1 MAKIDINQKPDN
13 SINIILNYPNIEIIN
28 PKLALGKIE
37 STFNGKP
44 NEPNVIYS
52 NTGTPQKYKA
62 TNLYIYGKL
71 HNIKDLSYNGELI
84 IKNTSLTNNN
94 IIYTIFL
101 LKTDA
106 SAPRNTLDTLISSVN
121 KQDTSSKTLD
131 INNLINNN
139 NNTYIVYSN
148 NSTTVIINTNVINIK
163 TDLSNNVTDTNLFNA
178 NPENYSIVK
187 PSVIEAA
194 TGYVTSGIEDETEYV
209 NCESLPI
216 DSETELSYVI
226 PSDSSVI
233 NSVMK
238 DNFLVMMMTYIYC
251 FFAFLIILFLA
262 PIIYRIPYYYP
273 DYKYPG
279 WAEPKWYKINIIS
292 SEFLKTKIDIDI
304 IKKIFTTNQGI
315 CYTVFIW
322 TLILIFFILGFTVEP
337 KTQFHA
343 ITVIFAICY
352 TIGWIAI
359 KNDKKLQDT
368 IETGQLVV

>member
-28 PKLALGKIE
+28 PNLALGKIE

-71 HNIKDLSYNGELI
+71 HNIKDLNYNGELI

-101 LKTDA
+101 LKTA
-106 SAPRNTLDTLISSVN
+106 YIPRNTLDTLISSVN
-121 KQDTSSKTLD
+121 KQDTSYNSLD

-139 NNTYIVYSN
+139 NNYIVYFD
-148 NSTTVIINTNVINIK
+148 NSTKVIINTNVINIK
-163 TDLSNNVTDTNLFNA
+163 TDLSSYATRIALFNA
-178 NPENYSIVK
+178 NPANYSIVK
-187 PSVIEAA
+187 PS
-194 TGYVTSGIEDETEYV
+194 SNDDEYV

-251 FFAFLIILFLA
+251 FFAFLIILFFA
-262 PIIYRIPYYYP
+262 PKIYRIPYYYP
-273 DYKYPG
+273 DYKFPG
-279 WAEPKWYKINIIS
+279 WDEQNMLYKINIIS
-292 SEFLKTKIDIDI
+292 SEFLITKIH
-304 IKKIFTTNQGI
+304 KIPLNILNMFFTTNQGI
-315 CYTVFIW
+315 CYTFFIW
-322 TLILIFFILGFTVEP
+322 ALILIFFILGFTVEP

-368 IETGQLVV
+368 IEIGKLETSEQAT